1 MMNPQVIP
9 SQIRV
14 KTLFR
19 GEKTLLLLSLTGFI
33 LAALMALYI
42 ALFGAEVLPEGNVES
57 AFSFNAAIAMFVLSV
72 AAILPLTGWT
82 ERKRRRFRFVFT
94 AGIAFCYGAETIQ
107 HLRGINPRFTEAGN
121 VWDRITGML
130 FGLDS
135 LLLIVLTVML
145 AVPFWRKSKSKS
157 RTEGGPLLA
166 LSIRYAFLSVFLAY
180 AGGIWMIIEESR
192 YTGDSGNLIFLHGL
206 GFHALQSLPLIGW
219 LLTSAG
225 SNIRHGRLVVHTGGL
240 AWLLAILALTFQTAL
255 GRTVLELTALPL
267 TALAMLQIWGCA
279 AVFAAAVLYSSRQ
292 EYPAASGKQI

>member
-1 MMNPQVIP
+1 MTTTQVIP
-9 SQIRV
+9 SQIRL

-19 GEKTLLLLSLTGFI
+19 DEKMLLLLSLTGFI

-42 ALFGAEVLPEGNVES
+42 ALFGEVVLPEGNVES
-57 AFSFNAAIAMFVLSV
+57 AFSFNAAIGMFVLSV

-82 ERKRRRFRFVFT
+82 DRKRRRFRFVFT
-94 AGIAFCYGAETIQ
+94 AGIAFCYAAETIQ

-121 VWDRITGML
+121 VWDRLTGML

-145 AVPFWRKSKSKS
+145 AVPFWRKSRAK
-157 RTEGGPLLA
+157 GGPLLA

-225 SNIRHGRLVVHTGGL
+225 SNIRHGRLFIHTGGL
-240 AWLLAILALTFQTAL
+240 AWLLAILALTIQTAL
-255 GRTVLELTALPL
+255 GLSVLELSVLPL
-267 TALAMLQIWGCA
+267 SALAMLEVWGGV
-279 AVFAAAVLYSSRQ
+279 AVFAAAVLYASRQ
-292 EYPAASGKQI
+292 EYSAASGKQI